1 MHHAV
6 RSIRPLVGII
16 EHLRRELAWGM
27 SLVIQAD
34 DHRSKSHM
42 SSPVTSPPG
51 TPSQKTLSRAI
62 GPNALPLGYALTN
75 AMKCLES
82 TICLTFQRSSASI
95 PRIIT
100 TEKDGSW
107 VVSQLAAIHEADG
120 RLVAARDSARELLRK
135 LFGDFHMAERVAQ
148 NKVLT
153 HKETYQGS
161 VAIIS
166 LLQVRTVSINITF
179 KS

>member
-1 MHHAV
+1 
-6 RSIRPLVGII
+6 
-16 EHLRRELAWGM
+16 M
-27 SLVIQAD
+27 S
-34 DHRSKSHM
+34 
-42 SSPVTSPPG
+42 
-51 TPSQKTLSRAI
+51 
-62 GPNALPLGYALTN
+62 
-75 AMKCLES
+75 
-82 TICLTFQRSSASI
+82 
-95 PRIIT
+95 IT
-100 TEKDGSW
+100 TTTRYLEVYLFFLYSLSPHSICAVLSESVSTFLDLNLYSYVYLVLLLL
-107 VVSQLAAIHEADG
+107 VVLAAIHEADG

-148 NKVLT
+148 NKVPT